1 MDKANRFLMI
11 FGRGREQEK
20 KDRGLRKGGLLDRL
34 DRLSD
39 TSTAYLY
46 LMPTLTLILLT
57 VIVPMLYALFIS
69 FSKVAF
75 TQGSMTYDFVGLS
88 NYMQL
93 LRDNRFPNVLSNT
106 VFFTVTK
113 VVATLAIAFG
123 ISLTIYFGVWGAG
136 FFKRIFLIPWALS
149 NVVNSLMWQWM
160 YSGDYGIF
168 NEVLLRLGFIDE
180 YHMWLVN
187 EHTAM
192 SAVLFAD
199 IWKSVPYVALLLL
212 AAMQSIPRELHEAS
226 KVDGG
231 GPITAFYHIILPHIK
246 PVIMVLLVIE
256 TMWTLR
262 VFDLIW
268 LLTKGGPQDSTMTL
282 NVFAYEQAFRNFD
295 LGYGAAISYCIT
307 ILTLIFT
314 FFYMKTLKVEN

>member
-1 MDKANRFLMI
+1 MG
-11 FGRGREQEK
+11 GR
-20 KDRGLRKGGLLDRL
+20 
-34 DRLSD
+34 
-39 TSTAYLY
+39 
-46 LMPTLTLILLT
+46 
-57 VIVPMLYALFIS
+57 
-69 FSKVAF
+69 
-75 TQGSMTYDFVGLS
+75 
-88 NYMQL
+88 
-93 LRDNRFPNVLSNT
+93 
-106 VFFTVTK
+106 
-113 VVATLAIAFG
+113 
-123 ISLTIYFGVWGAG
+123 

-180 YHMWLVN
+180 YQMWLVN
-187 EHTAM
+187 VHTAM

>member
-1 MDKANRFLMI
+1 MEKVNLFSMLFSRV
-11 FGRGREQEK
+11 QEK
-20 KDRGLRKGGLLDRL
+20 VERDGSGRKGGLLYRL

-39 TSTAYLY
+39 TSTAYMY
-46 LMPTLTLILLT
+46 LMPTLTLIFLT
-57 VIVPMLYALFIS
+57 VVVPMLYALFIS
-69 FSKVAF
+69 FTKVSFA
-75 TQGSMTYDFVGLS
+75 QGSMVYDFVGLG
-88 NYMQL
+88 NYAQL
-93 LRDNRFPNVLSNT
+93 LRDARFPAVMSNT
-106 VFFTVTK
+106 MLFTVVK
-113 VVATLAIAFG
+113 VAATLAIAFG

-136 FFKRIFLIPWALS
+136 FFKRLFLIPWALS

-168 NEVLLRLGFIDE
+168 NEMLLKLGFINE
-180 YHMWLVN
+180 YKMWLVD

-192 SAVLFAD
+192 PAILFAD
-199 IWKSVPYVALLLL
+199 IWKSVPYVALLML
-212 AAMQSIPRELHEAS
+212 AAMQSIPKELHEAS

-231 GPITAFYHIILPHIK
+231 GSLTAFFHIILPHIK

-282 NVFAYEQAFRNFD
+282 NVFAYEQAFRNFN

-307 ILTLIFT
+307 LLTLVFT
-314 FFYMKTLKVEN
+314 LLYMKTLKVEK